1 MVPEKTGKQLIN
13 LPDDFEPHCYYK
25 NDCSSFKSVGI
36 FDARLG
42 HFAVSNMLWGQGHV
56 EMKPFAYSSL
66 PTRVVFGRGK
76 VSEAA
81 NEASRLGIKRPLV
94 ITTAQQSD
102 SALEIIKSSNG
113 FAFAGA
119 AMHTPISVT
128 EQAMAA
134 MKSEGCDGTIALGGG
149 SSTGLGK
156 AIALRMDLP
165 QLVIPTSYAGSEM
178 TNILGETAE
187 GVKTT
192 KRDAKIQPE
201 SVIYDPDLLDTLPDK
216 FAVTSGM
223 NAIAHAVEGLYAVDA
238 NPIVSL
244 MAEEGIRALAA
255 ALPRGK
261 SGHDEA
267 LYGAWLCGTVLGSV
281 SMALHHK
288 LCHVLGGSFNLP
300 HAETHTVILPHA
312 TAYNAQGADNEMAR
326 VARAINTKSAA
337 AGLYDLAK
345 SLGAPFTLKE
355 LGMLEVDLDKAADI
369 AAANPYANPI
379 PIERAAIRQLLEN
392 AYHGR
397 RPT

>member
-1 MVPEKTGKQLIN
+1 
-13 LPDDFEPHCYYK
+13 
-25 NDCSSFKSVGI
+25 
-36 FDARLG
+36 
-42 HFAVSNMLWGQGHV
+42 
-56 EMKPFAYSSL
+56 MKPFVYSSL
-66 PTRVVFGRGK
+66 STRVVFGRGK
-76 VSEAA
+76 MSEAA
-81 NEASRLGIKRPLV
+81 NEARLLGMKRPLV
-94 ITTAQQSD
+94 ITTAQQAD
-102 SALEIIKSSNG
+102 SASHILKSTG
-113 FAFAGA
+113 GVVFAGA
-119 AMHTPISVT
+119 AMHTPVSVT
-128 EQAMAA
+128 EQAMAV

-156 AIALRMDLP
+156 AIALRTDLP

-187 GVKTT
+187 GAKTT
-192 KRDAKIQPE
+192 KRGSKIQPE
-201 SVIYDPDLLDTLPDK
+201 AVIYDPDLLDTLPVK
-216 FAVTSGM
+216 FATTSGM

-244 MAEEGIRALAA
+244 MAEEGIRALAT

-261 SGHDEA
+261 AGHDEA
-267 LYGAWLCGTVLGSV
+267 LYGAWLCGAVLGSV

-312 TAYNAQGADNEMAR
+312 TAYNAQGADVAMAR
-326 VARAINTKSAA
+326 VARAINAKSAA
-337 AGLYDLAK
+337 SGLYDLAR
-345 SLGAPFTLKE
+345 SLGAPLSLKE
-355 LGMLEVDLDKAADI
+355 LGMPEEGLDKAADI

-397 RPT
+397 RPA